1 MKNCE
6 IQIKRG
12 VPIANTYPGLM
23 RDILKFTNFDI
34 EQSMDLYG
42 VTLLPEFQELQ
53 ISKPGLNNI
62 LSFIEQD
69 QINQESSFNKKDLQN
84 ILDLSLQEES
94 GQDFKQK
101 FLDSFTV
108 NGSFGIEQS
117 QIIKGGLL
125 KDSDILGLENNIEDI
140 KNLYYK
146 ILNSTENFETISS
159 NFILKNNLFSK
170 ENPDAFVQNLYDNYI
185 GLNSEKEIFDKAQEI
200 GDQVILDNPILLPK
214 ILEEIRGKEN
224 LVQYEVDETTGQI
237 ILKTMNNIQSE
248 LEQTIDMNQDYSD
261 FLQRIEY
268 SLEFPKL
275 HSELIQDIEKEA
287 LKLGINI
294 QGITDSIT
302 SKDEFATRD
311 FLSYLYNFI
320 YDIQT
325 KNPGITESLS
335 EYSDAYNEFFDTIPQ
350 GVNRVVPTIKNEGV
364 YLHLETNQSEEEL
377 FQNEGLLRISD
388 NIYQKITDD
397 KTLEDLYDLIFQ
409 NSSILPKNIYSV
421 EVKNSNK
428 DLILDD
434 IDSYVTNEARN
445 YLRENSDIEQIKKM
459 VVYKILTLNE
469 YKPSEKTFSGNLNI
483 DVDKFFVDFQKQ
495 ILKNPDIKQMFYF
508 SNRGVEFKYP
518 MSEYSARKI
527 KNSIPQATFEN
538 LVKYAKLSGN
548 QSLEYL
554 TSYDNDILNENPR
567 DFYAN
572 NLDQLPVFN
581 GNFYKD
587 SGYVV
592 ADSQNDFLRIQ
603 NELYEQV
610 SPNIY
615 AKIERNHRYINFGLT
630 KPDYTGSIEPNLK
643 SRESGRIS
651 VKKTK
656 EINTNNIE
664 FC

>member
-12 VPIANTYPGLM
+12 VPIAKTYPGLM

-53 ISKPGLNNI
+53 ISNPGLNNI
-62 LSFIEQD
+62 ISFIEQD
-69 QINQESSFNKKDLQN
+69 QINQESPFNKKDLQN

-94 GQDFKQK
+94 GQDFNQK

-108 NGSFGIEQS
+108 NGSFGVERS

-275 HSELIQDIEKEA
+275 HSELIQGIEKEA

-302 SKDEFATRD
+302 SKDELVTRD
-311 FLSYLYNFI
+311 FLSYLYNFL

-325 KNPGITESLS
+325 KNPSISESLS

-350 GVNRVVPTIKNEGV
+350 GVNRAVPTIKNEGV

-397 KTLEDLYDLIFQ
+397 KTLEELYDLIFQ

-548 QSLEYL
+548 KSLEYL
-554 TSYDNDILNENPR
+554 TSYDNEILNENPR

-572 NLDQLPVFN
+572 NLDQLSVFN

-587 SGYVV
+587 SGYIV

-615 AKIERNHRYINFGLT
+615 AKIERNPRYVNFGLT

>member
-12 VPIANTYPGLM
+12 VPIAKTYPGLM

-53 ISKPGLNNI
+53 ISNPGLNNI

-275 HSELIQDIEKEA
+275 HSELIQGIEKEA

-325 KNPGITESLS
+325 KNHGITESLS

-350 GVNRVVPTIKNEGV
+350 GVNRAVPTIRNEGI

-508 SNRGVEFKYP
+508 SNRGVDFKYP

-615 AKIERNHRYINFGLT
+615 AKIERNPRYINFGLT

>member
-12 VPIANTYPGLM
+12 VPIAKTYPGLM

-237 ILKTMNNIQSE
+237 ILKTMR
-248 LEQTIDMNQDYSD
+248 
-261 FLQRIEY
+261 F
-268 SLEFPKL
+268 
-275 HSELIQDIEKEA
+275 
-287 LKLGINI
+287 
-294 QGITDSIT
+294 
-302 SKDEFATRD
+302 
-311 FLSYLYNFI
+311 
-320 YDIQT
+320 
-325 KNPGITESLS
+325 
-335 EYSDAYNEFFDTIPQ
+335 
-350 GVNRVVPTIKNEGV
+350 
-364 YLHLETNQSEEEL
+364 
-377 FQNEGLLRISD
+377 
-388 NIYQKITDD
+388 
-397 KTLEDLYDLIFQ
+397 
-409 NSSILPKNIYSV
+409 
-421 EVKNSNK
+421 
-428 DLILDD
+428 
-434 IDSYVTNEARN
+434 
-445 YLRENSDIEQIKKM
+445 
-459 VVYKILTLNE
+459 
-469 YKPSEKTFSGNLNI
+469 
-483 DVDKFFVDFQKQ
+483 
-495 ILKNPDIKQMFYF
+495 
-508 SNRGVEFKYP
+508 
-518 MSEYSARKI
+518 
-527 KNSIPQATFEN
+527 
-538 LVKYAKLSGN
+538 
-548 QSLEYL
+548 
-554 TSYDNDILNENPR
+554 
-567 DFYAN
+567 
-572 NLDQLPVFN
+572 
-581 GNFYKD
+581 
-587 SGYVV
+587 
-592 ADSQNDFLRIQ
+592 
-603 NELYEQV
+603 
-610 SPNIY
+610 
-615 AKIERNHRYINFGLT
+615 
-630 KPDYTGSIEPNLK
+630 
-643 SRESGRIS
+643 
-651 VKKTK
+651 
-656 EINTNNIE
+656 
-664 FC
+664 